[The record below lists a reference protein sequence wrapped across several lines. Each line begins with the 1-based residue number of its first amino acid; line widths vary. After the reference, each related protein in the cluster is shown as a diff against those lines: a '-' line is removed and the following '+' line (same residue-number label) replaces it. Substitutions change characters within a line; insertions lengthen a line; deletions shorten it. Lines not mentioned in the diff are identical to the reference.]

1 MAGATSATCC
11 RPPMMAAAGAN
22 VAAVAGLE
30 AGRRAGCAAAAK
42 GVGTGLDADL
52 ARAGWLGGESEDS
65 FESETLRSDR
75 ISTVN
80 GVFGLSWP
88 SGLYSSIR
96 ELTQW

>member
-1 MAGATSATCC
+1 
-11 RPPMMAAAGAN
+11 MAAAGAN

-30 AGRRAGCAAAAK
+30 AGAIVGCAAAAAK
-42 GVGTGLDADL
+42 EVGTGLDADL
-52 ARAGWLGGESEDS
+52 ARADWLGGESEDS

-88 SGLYSSIR
+88 SGWYSSIR
-96 ELTQW
+96 SVDAVVTR